1 MINIEKARQELI
13 KYVEEQKI
21 ENPKVKRKLEHILRV
36 AKNSKELASNL
47 KLTEE
52 QINLA
57 ELIGLLHDIGRF
69 EQYKIEEKET
79 KFNHGKAGV
88 EILKQDKYIRKYIL
102 DEQYDDIILTAVY
115 EHNRYELSENLKPEQ
130 ELFCK
135 IIKDA
140 DKIDL
145 IYEGAEVYWQ
155 KPEEIQEIE
164 GGKLSS
170 SMIEDV
176 CQNKLADI
184 RKRVSKTDEIVR
196 FASYVFDIN
205 FSYSFKVL
213 KENGHVNKMMERFCY
228 RLPETKED
236 MAKVKEI
243 VNQYLEKHIV

>member
-1 MINIEKARQELI
+1 MINIERAKQELI

-21 ENPKVKRKLEHILRV
+21 ENPKAKRKLEHILRV
-36 AKNSKELASNL
+36 AKNSKELAINL
-47 KLTEE
+47 RLTEE

-88 EILKQDKYIRKYIL
+88 EILKKDNYIRKYIL
-102 DEQYDDIILTAVY
+102 DEQYDDLILTAVY
-115 EHNRYELSENLKPEQ
+115 EHNRYQLSKNLKPEQ

-155 KPEEIQEIE
+155 KPKEIQEIE
-164 GGKLSS
+164 EGKLSS
-170 SMIEDV
+170 RMLEDV
-176 CQNKLADI
+176 YQNKLADI
-184 RKRVSKTDEIVR
+184 RNKVSRTDEIVR

-205 FSYSFKVL
+205 FPYSFKVL
-213 KENGHVNKMMERFCY
+213 KENGNATKMIERFCY
-228 RLPETKED
+228 KLPETKED
-236 MAKVKEI
+236 MAKVKNI
-243 VNQYLEKHIV
+243 VDEYLEKHIV